1 MIGQRATIE
10 DINLNLE
17 ELVLPESLLCN
28 ESLSPDVE
36 PEEEERH
43 HYRIDTCCSHCESRI
58 RLVVFATGSAIS
70 LLQQLLIAELS
81 LLCPQCSRDPNRH
94 GRPY

>member
-43 HYRIDTCCSHCESRI
+43 HYSIDTCCKHCNSVIRI
-58 RLVVFATGSAIS
+58 VVYATGSAIH
-70 LLQQLLIAELS
+70 LLQQLLVAELS
-81 LLCPQCSRDPNRH
+81 LLCPLCARNTSRH
-94 GRPY
+94 GRS